1 MVALPDI
8 LSQLLWAIAPG
19 LIVGIIMALWNKQQK
34 NRDSEREDAEK
45 ARLKSETLRISL
57 LLATAQLSYASAM
70 AIKRGSPNGEMETA
84 FGQYNEAMKEFRQFE
99 REQLVK
105 TTDL

>member
-1 MVALPDI
+1 MPEI
-8 LSQLLWAIAPG
+8 LSRLLWACVPS
-19 LIVGIIMALWNKQQK
+19 LIVGVTMALWNKQQK
-34 NRDSEREDAEK
+34 KRDDERRESEKERI
-45 ARLKSETLRISL
+45 KSETLRISL

-84 FGQYNEAMKEFRQFE
+84 FGQYNEAMQEFRQFE

>member
-1 MVALPDI
+1 MPEI
-8 LSQLLWAIAPG
+8 LSRLLWACVPS
-19 LIVGIIMALWNKQQK
+19 LIVGVTMALWNKQQK
-34 NRDSEREDAEK
+34 KRDDERRESEKERI
-45 ARLKSETLRISL
+45 KSETLRISL

>member
-1 MVALPDI
+1 MPEI
-8 LSQLLWAIAPG
+8 LSRLLWACVPS
-19 LIVGIIMALWNKQQK
+19 LIVGVTMALWNKQQK
-34 NRDSEREDAEK
+34 KRDDERRESEKERI
-45 ARLKSETLRISL
+45 KSETLRISL
-57 LLATAQLSYASAM
+57 LLATAQQSYASAM

-84 FGQYNEAMKEFRQFE
+84 FGQYNEAMQGFRQFE